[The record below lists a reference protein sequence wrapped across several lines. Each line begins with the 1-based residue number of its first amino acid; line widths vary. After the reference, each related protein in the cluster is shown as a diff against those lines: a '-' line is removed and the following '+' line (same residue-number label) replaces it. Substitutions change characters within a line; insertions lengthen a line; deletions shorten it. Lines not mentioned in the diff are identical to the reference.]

1 MITDAHVNLLN
12 ELGKKVLQLN
22 FVKKFGPADPVA
34 TPLYKNG
41 VVVVVLD
48 KKLAMTADG
57 RIRQN
62 VRRAYARIDT
72 RWKELLGRACRSE
85 LSMGGGSHVKLLVQ
99 VEDYYKP
106 FTKKVKC
113 KATTPLAKMLAV
125 FKTVKKAVSEGNDRL
140 VVIALD
146 GPVEVCNHGMFFNGD
161 HDTDFDI
168 MARLG
173 NIFRFGLGDPCYT
186 VNEVRVTDMDTKDT
200 YVIPM

>member
-12 ELGKKVLQLN
+12 ELGKKILQLD
-22 FVKKFGPADPVA
+22 FVKKFGPADPTA
-34 TPLYKNG
+34 TPHYKNG
-41 VVVVVLD
+41 VVVVQLD
-48 KKLAMTADG
+48 QKRAITADG

-62 VRRAYARIDT
+62 VRKAYAHIDT

-85 LSMGGGSHVKLLVQ
+85 LSFNGSQIRLLVK
-99 VEDYYKP
+99 VENYYKP

-125 FKTVKKAVSEGNDRL
+125 FKTVKKAISEGNDRL
-140 VVIALD
+140 VVSAMA
-146 GPVEVCNHGMFFNGD
+146 GSFEVCSRGMYFNHE

-168 MARLG
+168 MAKLG
-173 NIFRFGLGDPCYT
+173 NIFSFGLGDPCYKVDT
-186 VNEVRVTDMDTKDT
+186 VKVTDTDTKDT